1 MSCVFQKAQAGLKP
15 NQDPQQRLLTP
26 QAKPPAPPE
35 AHNKP
40 AAKAVLT
47 RSASPANQAVKAAPR
62 SSFEQAFRRE
72 EADMPLTAFP
82 STQQS
87 TSQQASKLLGKTAA
101 AAPVDQAAPGL
112 DASAVASGKQAEQRL
127 HSQQQ
132 PQQLNERQA
141 QQCNQQ
147 QPQQLQNRQAQQQ
160 DQKSLEQL
168 RPEQGQRP
176 GQLGPP
182 SLSPSGSS
190 TVRPPQSLRRRSGV
204 HKAGSLDLDRLADK
218 DQRDQAGKPPMT
230 TATPEAEAVT
240 DGRIVGDQGQ
250 GSRPTA
256 VAARAKCGQGGD
268 AIPVTAQARVSGGRK
283 VNGGDWITRRSASPG
298 QVHPDA
304 PALLKDPSKQ
314 AAAHQQSRQQETK
327 ATKPGTQEGNLRS
340 QSPGAD
346 RAEPEAKQVRS
357 SGQQLPQAKVSSQ
370 QQLADKAQ
378 AAQTAERTPTGKTP
392 VKPGVKSHGQQL
404 GTAVGKSAQKLTPG
418 SKGISQQ
425 SPDRGRG
432 KSQKEG
438 DGSMEGQ
445 TSGSGYKA
453 GTWTGRLKSLFT
465 LSGRGITI
473 LMSLLLLLLLLLL
486 LFTVS
491 CSKQSSIA
499 T

>member
-1 MSCVFQKAQAGLKP
+1 
-15 NQDPQQRLLTP
+15 
-26 QAKPPAPPE
+26 
-35 AHNKP
+35 
-40 AAKAVLT
+40 
-47 RSASPANQAVKAAPR
+47 
-62 SSFEQAFRRE
+62 
-72 EADMPLTAFP
+72 
-82 STQQS
+82 
-87 TSQQASKLLGKTAA
+87 
-101 AAPVDQAAPGL
+101 
-112 DASAVASGKQAEQRL
+112 
-127 HSQQQ
+127 
-132 PQQLNERQA
+132 
-141 QQCNQQ
+141 
-147 QPQQLQNRQAQQQ
+147 
-160 DQKSLEQL
+160 
-168 RPEQGQRP
+168 
-176 GQLGPP
+176 LGPP

-218 DQRDQAGKPPMT
+218 DQRDQAGKPPTT
-230 TATPEAEAVT
+230 TATPEAEAATVGT
-240 DGRIVGDQGQ
+240 GRSVGDQGQ
-250 GSRPTA
+250 GSKPTA
-256 VAARAKCGQGGD
+256 RAARGEAGQGGD
-268 AIPVTAQARVSGGRK
+268 AIPVAAQARVSGGRK
-283 VNGGDWITRRSASPG
+283 VNDGDWRTRRSASAG

-304 PALLKDPSKQ
+304 PALQKGPSKQ

-327 ATKPGTQEGNLRS
+327 ATKPGTQEGTLRS

-425 SPDRGRG
+425 SPDRARG

-473 LMSLLLLLLLLLL
+473 LMSLLLLLLLLL
-486 LFTVS
+486 FTVS